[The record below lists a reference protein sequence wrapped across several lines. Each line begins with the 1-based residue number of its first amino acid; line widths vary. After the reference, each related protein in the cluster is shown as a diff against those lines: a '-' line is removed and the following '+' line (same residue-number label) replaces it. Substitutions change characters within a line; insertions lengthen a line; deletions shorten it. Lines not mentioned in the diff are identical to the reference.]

1 MKTFKELYKTELHW
15 TDEEFDKFLELGDDE
30 LLEYLIKYNHIWLE
44 EGIFSKIGAAV
55 KKFGGRVMGAKQRKK
70 MARRMAKMGK
80 SKIVQ
85 AKKKR
90 AALRMR
96 NPAKLAVLARKKAT
110 QMMRDKFYPA
120 YKTMAIAQR
129 VKVDQVIMQKY
140 AKKIAKIAK
149 KLAMKLKK
157 TEVERV
163 KKARAAQQ
171 DA

>member
-1 MKTFKELYKTELHW
+1 MKTFKDIYE
-15 TDEEFDKFLELGDDE
+15 
-30 LLEYLIKYNHIWLE
+30 
-44 EGIFSKIGAAV
+44 A
-55 KKFGGRVMGAKQRKK
+55 VMGVKQRKQ

-90 AALRMR
+90 TALRMR
-96 NPAKLAVLARKKAT
+96 NPAKLAILARKKAI

-163 KKARAAQQ
+163 KKARATQQ
-171 DA
+171 NA